1 MLVISIVLILV
12 SILIGVATKKKLCC
26 KSNQLAA
33 FKKSDNVGDDSPVD
47 VNEQKKKKDKFESE
61 FIKSVTGGDSAAIL
75 NSPAFVLY
83 SNSVRPGHRD
93 RERERVYKSRSRQS
107 GFDAE
112 AEARADDSS
121 SLNSAGSELRARYQ
135 SLEFEV
141 HSSSYVQGELV
152 WCTDTTT
159 VEVI

>member
-26 KSNQLAA
+26 KSNQLVA

-47 VNEQKKKKDKFESE
+47 VNEPKKKKDKFESE
-61 FIKSVTGGDSAAIL
+61 FIKSVTGGDSADIL

-83 SNSVRPGHRD
+83 SNSVRLGHRD
-93 RERERVYKSRSRQS
+93 RERVYKSRSRQS

-141 HSSSYVQGELV
+141 HSSSNVQGELV

>member
-47 VNEQKKKKDKFESE
+47 VNEPKKKDKFETE

-93 RERERVYKSRSRQS
+93 RERVYKSRSRQS

-141 HSSSYVQGELV
+141 HSSSNVQGELV
-152 WCTDTTT
+152 H
-159 VEVI
+159 